1 MSKKGLFFDMI
12 TGVQSMV
19 LLVVILVLFGIAF
32 ISLSAES
39 SIQQNK
45 MLPTEDLRLLNYL
58 KTPLAVNNVQT
69 TLGDFIISS
78 NLDLEKRSLIEPEIN
93 KIALISLD
101 LEDNNNIDIIKIIF
115 PDKSEIKSVEFL
127 DEEDL
132 KVGAVYL
139 PTFNPEEAIIVELY
153 KHEI

>member
-32 ISLSAES
+32 IFLSAES

-139 PTFNPEEAIIVELY
+139 PTSNPEEAIIVELY
-153 KHEI
+153 KHEL

>member
-32 ISLSAES
+32 MALSAES
-39 SIQQNK
+39 SINQNK

-101 LEDNNNIDIIKIIF
+101 LEDDNNIDIIKIIF